1 MGAMDGKVALVTGA
15 GTGIGRAAALRLAQE
30 GAKVAVFGR
39 RPAPIEEVAAQIQAA
54 GGEALAMSVDVGE
67 TESYIRA
74 INDVHKRFG
83 RLDALVNNAMHDVM
97 SPIMD
102 LPLETWRDAFRINA
116 DAVFVSTREAFRL
129 MPLSGGGAVVNIS
142 STCGMKALAN
152 TAAYSASKAAL
163 QHFSAVAAMEGSA
176 YNVRVNCI
184 VPGWIETDAATSFTN
199 GDEAML
205 AAIGNSVPIGR
216 MGRPEELAAAVLFL
230 CSDES
235 SYINGAA
242 LPVDGGHVMRIHTP
256 G

>member
-1 MGAMDGKVALVTGA
+1 
-15 GTGIGRAAALRLAQE
+15 
-30 GAKVAVFGR
+30 
-39 RPAPIEEVAAQIQAA
+39 
-54 GGEALAMSVDVGE
+54 
-67 TESYIRA
+67 
-74 INDVHKRFG
+74 
-83 RLDALVNNAMHDVM
+83 
-97 SPIMD
+97 
-102 LPLETWRDAFRINA
+102 
-116 DAVFVSTREAFRL
+116 
-129 MPLSGGGAVVNIS
+129 
-142 STCGMKALAN
+142 
-152 TAAYSASKAAL
+152 
-163 QHFSAVAAMEGSA
+163 
-176 YNVRVNCI
+176 VRVNCI